1 MEEAGGGRR
10 KRGCFLR
17 HMLWLPLC
25 PMGRMEAKNS
35 LRAGDPEMTD
45 WLSTLGGQ
53 AVALGF
59 GFLRLGTL
67 TLVSRAWQAVL
78 SSQSSGWLCDPWEV
92 CPSPEPSLPVT
103 WVTVWPPH
111 SSSCFFLYRPT
122 QTSDPFSAEQPGLFL
137 ERFVLTD
144 LHKVQ
149 DRYLLTG
156 ECPFVTPLT
165 PGVTT
170 VLTSNALGYLALV

>member
-45 WLSTLGGQ
+45 WLPTLGGQ
-53 AVALGF
+53 GVALGF

-78 SSQSSGWLCDPWEV
+78 SSQSSGWLCDPWAV

-103 WVTVWPPH
+103 WVTVWLPH

-122 QTSDPFSAEQPGLFL
+122 QTSGPILCRATRAVFRKVFIDRPTESA
-137 ERFVLTD
+137 
-144 LHKVQ
+144 
-149 DRYLLTG
+149 
-156 ECPFVTPLT
+156 
-165 PGVTT
+165 
-170 VLTSNALGYLALV
+170 